1 MKNIDTPMDVEV
13 KLIHPEEKEYVEI
26 GCHKVDER
34 IDEITRFIRSRQGNL
49 EGYTEGDMYNVPI
62 ADVYYIE
69 SVDDRTFLYLEK
81 ETYESAL
88 KLYEFEQQLSEKDFI
103 RISKQSI
110 LNLRKVKSL
119 RSDINRKIRV
129 TLQNDEQIIVSR
141 MYSDELRKR
150 LGVK

>member
-1 MKNIDTPMDVEV
+1 MKINIDVDSKYSDIGVDIHVPSLTPEVEKIISLMRMMDMQIAV
-13 KLIHPEEKEYVEI
+13 KKGEETVLLDVGEI
-26 GCHKVDER
+26 
-34 IDEITRFIRSRQGNL
+34 L
-49 EGYTEGDMYNVPI
+49 
-62 ADVYYIE
+62 YIE
-69 SVDDRTFLYLEK
+69 AVERNTFIYTEK